1 MRPYGVKVEEYPDV
15 ADIKEMGSAS
25 HTGKLP
31 GKSGD
36 FHPYCKGKSKRRS
49 RRYWKR
55 VARAEN
61 KAACKEEID

>member
-1 MRPYGVKVEEYPDV
+1 MRPYGVKVEEHPDV

-25 HTGKLP
+25 HVGKLA

-36 FHPYCKGKSKRRS
+36 YHSYCKGNSKART

-55 VARAEN
+55 RARAEN
-61 KAACKEEID
+61 KAACSEEA